1 MQKQLD
7 LLSFY
12 YDGFD
17 IRDKIAIKIYL
28 NGEREQ

>member
-7 LLSFY
+7 LLSLY
-12 YDGFD
+12 HDGFD
-17 IRDKIAIKIYL
+17 IRDEIAIKRYL